1 MKVEDNK
8 MVALRY
14 SIRNSQGNTI
24 TDIMSD
30 TPFRYICGSGGILP
44 ALEQNIYGLQPGDNK
59 SFALLKDEQPG
70 LFEDLYIDVVIDEVS
85 DPLPAEMPQSIS
97 KTNCSDGDCCC

>member
-1 MKVEDNK
+1 MKVENNK

-14 SIRNSQGNTI
+14 SIRNSKGNVI

-30 TPFRYICGSGGILP
+30 APFRYTYGSGGILP
-44 ALEQNIYGLQPGDNK
+44 ALEQNIYGMDAGEQR

-70 LFEDLYIDVVIDEVS
+70 LFEDLYIDVIIDEVA
-85 DPLPAEMPQSIS
+85 DAAPDGMPQSTA